1 MQTLIILQATL
12 AGLVVMR
19 QMKVTSLLLE
29 AQVGV
34 VTLELSQ
41 DLARPR
47 VLPTPHLLEGRLW
60 KMTGVSGQA
69 KTLLVGVILAEKMLN

>member
-1 MQTLIILQATL
+1 MQTLIILQPIL
-12 AGLVVMR
+12 AGLVAMR

-41 DLARPR
+41 DLARP
-47 VLPTPHLLEGRLW
+47 
-60 KMTGVSGQA
+60 
-69 KTLLVGVILAEKMLN
+69 